1 MNVEIK
7 ILKKFA
13 LKEFVL
19 VSGLP
24 GIAYIGKLSVDY
36 LIQQLKAELVGEVY
50 SKYFPPY
57 VLIREDGLVELLRNE
72 LHLFRD
78 EDAGDLLFFSGNS
91 QAFSPEG
98 QYEVADTLLDW
109 AVANGVK
116 KVFSLAAYVTDRTFE
131 TPNVY
136 GTATSS
142 EALEELKKKG
152 VVPLDQGIISG
163 ENGLIMGLAKKRDVE
178 AVCLLGETRGYQ
190 TPTGQYIIDAKA
202 TKAVL
207 NLLASV
213 LNLKVD
219 MEPLDKQAKEMDDII
234 AKMAEVERRIKE
246 EMSESA
252 KKPSYVT

>member
-1 MNVEIK
+1 M
-7 ILKKFA
+7 
-13 LKEFVL
+13 
-19 VSGLP
+19 
-24 GIAYIGKLSVDY
+24 
-36 LIQQLKAELVGEVY
+36 
-50 SKYFPPY
+50 
-57 VLIREDGLVELLRNE
+57 
-72 LHLFRD
+72 
-78 EDAGDLLFFSGNS
+78 FFSGNS

-207 NLLASV
+207 NLLTSI

>member
-1 MNVEIK
+1 MKAEIK
-7 ILKKFA
+7 ILKKIESR
-13 LKEFVL
+13 EFVL

-50 SKYFPPY
+50 SNYFPPY
-57 VLIREDGLVELLRNE
+57 VLIKKDGVVELLRNE
-72 LHLFRD
+72 LHLLRNEGAVD
-78 EDAGDLLFFSGNS
+78 IMFFSGNS

-98 QYEVADTLLDW
+98 QYEIADTLLDW
-109 AVANGVK
+109 VVDNGVK
-116 KVFSLAAYVTDRTFE
+116 KIFSLAAYVTRRTFN
-131 TPNVY
+131 TPIVY

-152 VVPLDQGIISG
+152 VVPLEQGIISG
-163 ENGLIMGLAKKRDVE
+163 ENGLIMGLAKKRGVE

-190 TPTGQYIIDAKA
+190 TPAGQYFIDAKA
-202 TKAVL
+202 SKSVL
-207 NLLASV
+207 TMLTSI

-219 MEPLDKQAKEMDDII
+219 MEPLEKQAKEMDDII
-234 AKMAEVERRIKE
+234 ARMAEVERRIKE